1 MRILIFGAGVIGSLY
16 GFIGGLN
23 KEAISKNEDDNM
35 LLTIFLAVV
44 FCASITL
51 LLISAVAFVQYDG
64 TNKWFFSSA
73 PKEALALLKPR
84 SEELFRGARAM
95 GWVLMIISILMILGV
110 GAVSIWEGF
119 RSGFSFSQFFLR
131 FVSIFTIYKAYDMIF
146 FDWFL
151 LCRFRFFQY
160 YCPEVAPVYDGRK
173 YGYNL
178 KSQLLKLLV
187 IFPAAS
193 ALAAWICTLF
203 QV

>member
-1 MRILIFGAGVIGSLY
+1 MRILVFGAGVIGSLY

-73 PKEALALLKPR
+73 PKEALEVLKPR
-84 SEELFRGARAM
+84 EKGLFYEARTM
-95 GWVLMIISILMILGV
+95 GW
-110 GAVSIWEGF
+110 
-119 RSGFSFSQFFLR
+119 
-131 FVSIFTIYKAYDMIF
+131 DMIF

-151 LCRFRFFQY
+151 LCRFHFFQY
-160 YCPEVAPVYDGRK
+160 YCPEVAPVYNGRK

-193 ALAAWICTLF
+193 ALAAWICTRF
-203 QV
+203 

>member
-1 MRILIFGAGVIGSLY
+1 
-16 GFIGGLN
+16 
-23 KEAISKNEDDNM
+23 M

-44 FCASITL
+44 FCAAITL

-73 PKEALALLKPR
+73 PKEALELLKPR
-84 SEELFRGARAM
+84 NKELFYGAKAM
-95 GWVLMIISILMILGV
+95 GWALMIISILMILGA
-110 GAVSIWEGF
+110 GAIAVWDGF
-119 RSGFSFSQFFLR
+119 RSGFGFWRFFTR
-131 FVSIFTIYKAYDMIF
+131 FMLIFTIYKVYDMIF

-151 LCRFRFFQY
+151 LCRFHFFQY
-160 YCPEVAPVYDGRK
+160 YCPEVAPVYNGRK

-193 ALAAWICTLF
+193 AFAARICTMFREGGAERETEPQRIRRNAIRLAEMDRRAHGNRRL
-203 QV
+203 